1 MVAMATSNPATTLA
15 MTMTPALSRESK
27 STAIMSL
34 FNVCS
39 WWSAQC
45 ADAGEQY
52 DVASLLCARFGLEAQ
67 EKDYIIVGSQTG
79 QLSIYYP
86 HRRGYDATDLL
97 LETQMASPILGLY
110 AGKFSGNVRN
120 ENTNQLGV
128 LLPNAIAIYNVQAIG
143 GLAEHG
149 AQLRLQ
155 LQAEHKFPRVAFGL
169 CQGHFGQVKGRE
181 FFCVVH
187 LDGTLTFYEQDG
199 ISYEC
204 RFPGHRALPAPVAY
218 CERTDSFFR
227 FSATWHLQCFSY
239 QDLSHSLVTKSSYQ
253 PTWTQGVGEGIVD
266 MRVVQVKDN
275 CSYIMILGER
285 NFIALD
291 DNGKFIFMLK
301 LDYAPKCFHSFV
313 VGYYWE
319 PGARLITA
327 IVSDSSKLHVYEE
340 ANIIWAAQWPNQS
353 PAPVAIQRSNMQG
366 LAGGI
371 VTLGAKGQL
380 EVGYLGAEPF
390 TFQVQPLNIEE
401 LSFAQAHKELQQLE
415 DEIKE
420 AVDVRDMDALNQQA
434 ADQVRL
440 SFSIQAEVSDDLD
453 TLLLD
458 VPADVAVKELPSA
471 KGLLRFK
478 VKADLAELQL
488 VFHTP
493 SGVRCSQ
500 DTMSF
505 VDVSAGTSQELKL
518 DFYIAELLHIHST
531 KVEVVASFV
540 TPRGIPRVI
549 QQSAHLPLAMFYR
562 VCQPQKAA
570 GIKLTYSITSRHVVP
585 KLGTFFG
592 EFLEGQADAAPHAL
606 GLQLLCP
613 GLDKQSELITV
624 VAAKNSN
631 RIRIQSDCVETFA
644 MILERIVGTTLQLD
658 SSAGLIKMHKK
669 KPKRGVLNRCVERLM
684 AAPFLPV
691 QPILH
696 RVDVHHETQQNIRKQ
711 TEQLEDLWLQFKAL
725 QRQLQEQQEQEPK
738 EAITMQIET
747 NYDQLILE
755 GDKLVEIRRDER
767 RQRCD
772 LNCAVALAKW
782 IIQALNLE
790 ERVVNVVGSVL
801 SIPIEDWTE
810 LSWEE
815 SMAPGIDMLHHFG
828 PLTRSKSTSTHGLL
842 DATDSSKES
851 FDYGRFRRHFATL
864 FDRIVRLASSP
875 QPAASGA
882 VAEQPVAVG
891 EQQGQAKQVDEIGNM
906 QRMLGDQGMPLAAA
920 KRKSNMSSSLEAVED
935 DEEYDEEDLREDVGY
950 RKEYGTGTTTGTGT
964 GTGAQKKTSA
974 QPRSEWV
981 NEDFELPTT
990 EELFSDLG
998 IWW

>member
-1 MVAMATSNPATTLA
+1 MVAMATSNPATT
-15 MTMTPALSRESK
+15 MTMTRSVGRLSRL
-27 STAIMSL
+27 STYMSL

-45 ADAGEQY
+45 ADPGEQY
-52 DVASLLCARFGLEAQ
+52 DVASLLCARFGLEEQ

-97 LETQMASPILGLY
+97 LETLMPAPILGLY

-149 AQLRLQ
+149 AQVRLQ
-155 LQAEHKFPRVAFGL
+155 LHAEHKFKRVAFGL

-204 RFPGHRALPAPVAY
+204 RFPGYRALPAPVSY

-227 FSATWHLQCFSY
+227 FSASWHLQCYSY
-239 QDLSHSLVTKSSYQ
+239 QDLSHSLMTKSSYQ

-266 MRVVQVKDN
+266 MRVVQVKEN

-285 NFIALD
+285 NFISLD
-291 DNGKFIFMLK
+291 DNGKFIFILK

-327 IVSDSSKLHVYEE
+327 IISDSSKLHIYEE
-340 ANIIWAAQWPNQS
+340 ANIIWAAQWPNQAN
-353 PAPVAIQRSNMQG
+353 APVAIQRSNMQG

-371 VTLGAKGQL
+371 VTLGARGQL
-380 EVGYLGAEPF
+380 EVGYLGADPF
-390 TFQVQPLNIEE
+390 TFQVQPLNIEA

-440 SFSIQAEVSDDLD
+440 SFSIQTDVSEDLD

-458 VPADVAVKELPSA
+458 VPADVAVKEMPSA

-478 VKADLAELQL
+478 IKADLAELQL
-488 VFHTP
+488 VFQTP
-493 SGVRCSQ
+493 NGVRCSQ
-500 DTMSF
+500 DTISF
-505 VDVSAGTSQELKL
+505 VDVVAGTSQELKL

-540 TPRGIPRVI
+540 NPRGIPRVI
-549 QQSAHLPLAMFYR
+549 QQNAHLPLGMFYR

-570 GIKLTYSITSRHVVP
+570 GIKLTYSITSRHVAP
-585 KLGTFFG
+585 KLRTFFG
-592 EFLEGQADAAPHAL
+592 EFLEGQADAHAL

-613 GLDKQSELITV
+613 GLDKQSEVITV
-624 VAAKNSN
+624 VAAKSSN
-631 RIRIQSDCVETFA
+631 RIRIQSDYVETFA
-644 MILERIVGTTLQLD
+644 MILERLVQTTLQLD
-658 SSAGLIKMHKK
+658 SSAGLLKMDKK
-669 KPKRGVLNRCVERLM
+669 KLKRGVLNRRVERLM
-684 AAPFLPV
+684 AAPFLPT

-711 TEQLEDLWLQFKAL
+711 TEKMEDLWQQFKTL

-738 EAITMQIET
+738 EALTMQIET

-755 GDKLVEIRRDER
+755 GDKLVDIRRDER

-801 SIPIEDWTE
+801 SVPVEDWTE

-842 DATDSSKES
+842 DATDTNKDS

-875 QPAASGA
+875 QPSAGSG
-882 VAEQPVAVG
+882 VDSSGAEQPVAVG
-891 EQQGQAKQVDEIGNM
+891 EEQQPAKQADEIGRM
-906 QRMLGDQGMPLAAA
+906 HCMLGDQCLPLAPL
-920 KRKSNMSSSLEAVED
+920 KRKSNMTTSLEAVED

-950 RKEYGTGTTTGTGT
+950 RKEYGTGTGTGT
-964 GTGAQKKTSA
+964 STGTQKTSS

>member
-1 MVAMATSNPATTLA
+1 
-15 MTMTPALSRESK
+15 
-27 STAIMSL
+27 MSL

-45 ADAGEQY
+45 SDPGEEY
-52 DVASLLCARFGLEAQ
+52 DVASLLCARFGLESQ

-86 HRRGYDATDLL
+86 HGRGYDATDLL
-97 LETQMASPILGLY
+97 LETQMDAPIIGLY
-110 AGKFSGNVRN
+110 AGKFSGNARN
-120 ENTNQLGV
+120 ENANQLGV
-128 LLPNAIAIYNVQAIG
+128 LLPNAIVIYNVVAIG

-155 LQAEHKFPRVAFGL
+155 VQVEHKFQRVSFGL

-187 LDGTLTFYEQDG
+187 LDGTLTFFEQDG

-227 FSATWHLQCFSY
+227 FSATWDLQCFSY

-253 PTWTQGVGEGIVD
+253 PTWSQGVGEGIVD
-266 MRVVQVKDN
+266 MRVVQVKEN

-285 NFIALD
+285 NFISLD
-291 DNGKFIFMLK
+291 DNGKFNFMLK
-301 LDYAPKCFHSFV
+301 LDYAPKCFTSFV

-319 PGARLITA
+319 PGARLISA
-327 IVSDSSKLHVYEE
+327 IISDSSKLHLYEE
-340 ANIIWAAQWPNQS
+340 ANIIWAAQWPKQS
-353 PAPVAIQRSNMQG
+353 TAPVAIQRSNIQN

-371 VTLGAKGQL
+371 VTLGARGQL
-380 EVGYLGAEPF
+380 EVGYLGADPVQ
-390 TFQVQPLNIEE
+390 FQVQPLNVEE
-401 LSFAQAHKELQQLE
+401 LSFAQAHKELQKLE

-440 SFSIQAEVSDDLD
+440 SFTIEHEANDDLD
-453 TLLLD
+453 TLLMD

-471 KGLLRFK
+471 KGLLRCK
-478 VKADLAELQL
+478 IKAELAELQL
-488 VFHTP
+488 VFQTP
-493 SGVRCSQ
+493 NGVRCSQ

-505 VDVSAGTSQELKL
+505 VNVPAGTSKEFKL
-518 DFYIAELLHIHST
+518 DFYTAELLHIHST
-531 KVEVVASFV
+531 KVEVVASFIS
-540 TPRGIPRVI
+540 TRGIPRVI
-549 QQSAHLPLAMFYR
+549 QQSANLPLSMFYR
-562 VCQPQKAA
+562 TCQPQKAA
-570 GIKLTYSITSRHVVP
+570 GIKLTYSITSRHVSP
-585 KLGTFFG
+585 KLATFFG
-592 EFLEGQADAAPHAL
+592 EFLEEQSDTHAL

-613 GLDKQSELITV
+613 GLEKQSEVITV

-631 RIRIQSDCVETFA
+631 RFRIQSDYVEAFA
-644 MILERIVGTTLQLD
+644 MILERIVERTLQLD
-658 SSAGLIKMHKK
+658 NSAGLIKMDKK
-669 KPKRGVLNRCVERLM
+669 KPKRGILNRCVERLM
-684 AAPFLPV
+684 AAPFLPA

-696 RVDVHHETQQNIRKQ
+696 RIDVHHDTQLSIRKQ
-711 TEQLEDLWLQFKAL
+711 TDQLEDLWQQFKTL
-725 QRQLQEQQEQEPK
+725 QRQLQEQSESEPK
-738 EAITMQIET
+738 EALTMQIES

-767 RQRCD
+767 KQRCD

-782 IIQALNLE
+782 IIHALNLE
-790 ERVVNVVGSVL
+790 ERVVNVVSSVL
-801 SIPIEDWTE
+801 SVPIEDWTE

-828 PLTRSKSTSTHGLL
+828 PLTRSKSSSTHGLL
-842 DATDSSKES
+842 DANAGTKDS
-851 FDYGRFRRHFATL
+851 FDYSRFRRHFSTL
-864 FDRIVRLASSP
+864 FERIVRLASSP
-875 QPAASGA
+875 MALNPETGKEEPSTEEKQPPT
-882 VAEQPVAVG
+882 Q
-891 EQQGQAKQVDEIGNM
+891 QVDEIGNM
-906 QRMLGDQGMPLAAA
+906 QRMLGEKGLPLVPP

-950 RKEYGTGTTTGTGT
+950 RKEYGATDPKNPSN
-964 GTGAQKKTSA
+964 KK
-974 QPRSEWV
+974 RSEWV

>member
-1 MVAMATSNPATTLA
+1 
-15 MTMTPALSRESK
+15 
-27 STAIMSL
+27 MSL
-34 FNVCS
+34 FNVCT

-45 ADAGEQY
+45 SDPGEEY

-86 HRRGYDATDLL
+86 HHRGYDATDLL
-97 LETQMASPILGLY
+97 LETQMAAPILGLY
-110 AGKFSGNVRN
+110 AGKFSGTVRN
-120 ENTNQLGV
+120 ENANQLGV
-128 LLPNAIAIYNVQAIG
+128 LLPNAFVIYNVVAIG

-149 AQLRLQ
+149 VQLRLQ
-155 LQAEHKFPRVAFGL
+155 MQAEHKFQRVAFGL

-204 RFPGHRALPAPVAY
+204 RFPGYRALPAPVVY

-227 FSATWHLQCFSY
+227 FSATWDLQCYSY

-253 PTWTQGVGEGIVD
+253 PIWTQCVGEGIVD
-266 MRVVQVKDN
+266 MRVVQVKEN

-285 NFIALD
+285 NFISLD
-291 DNGKFIFMLK
+291 DNGKFNFMLK
-301 LDYAPKCFHSFV
+301 LDYAPKCFISFV

-327 IVSDSSKLHVYEE
+327 IISDSSKLHLYEK
-340 ANIIWAAQWPNQS
+340 ANLIWAAQWPNQS
-353 PAPVAIQRSNMQG
+353 PAPVAIQRSNVQN

-380 EVGYLGAEPF
+380 EVGYLGADPF
-390 TFQVQPLNIEE
+390 QFQVQPLKLEE

-440 SFSIQAEVSDDLD
+440 TFTIQPEVNDDLD

-471 KGLLRFK
+471 KGLLRCRI
-478 VKADLAELQL
+478 KAELAELQL
-488 VFHTP
+488 VFQTP
-493 SGVRCSQ
+493 NGVRCSQ
-500 DTMSF
+500 DTLSF
-505 VDVSAGTSQELKL
+505 VDVAAGTNHEFKL

-531 KVEVVASFV
+531 KVEVIASFV
-540 TPRGIPRVI
+540 SPRGIPRVI
-549 QQSAHLPLAMFYR
+549 QQSANLPLSMFYR
-562 VCQPQKAA
+562 ACQPQKAA
-570 GIKLTYSITSRHVVP
+570 GIKLTYSIISRHVTP
-585 KLGTFFG
+585 KLATFFG
-592 EFLEGQADAAPHAL
+592 EFLEEHSESHAL

-613 GLDKQSELITV
+613 GLEKQSEVITL

-631 RIRIQSDCVETFA
+631 RIRIQSDYVETFA
-644 MILERIVGTTLQLD
+644 MILERIVERTLQLD
-658 SSAGLIKMHKK
+658 SSAGLIKMDKK
-669 KPKRGVLNRCVERLM
+669 KPRKGVLNRCVERLI
-684 AAPFLPV
+684 AAPFLPI

-696 RVDVHHETQQNIRKQ
+696 RIDVHHDTQESIRKQ
-711 TEQLEDLWLQFKAL
+711 TEQLEELWQQFKTL
-725 QRQLQEQQEQEPK
+725 QRNLQEQSEGDPK
-738 EAITMQIET
+738 EALTMQIES

-772 LNCAVALAKW
+772 LNCAVALARW
-782 IIQALNLE
+782 IIHALNLE
-790 ERVVNVVGSVL
+790 ERVVNVVSSVL
-801 SIPIEDWTE
+801 SVPIEDWTE

-842 DATDSSKES
+842 DSNANPKDS
-851 FDYGRFRRHFATL
+851 FDYSRFRRHFATL
-864 FDRIVRLASSP
+864 FDRIIRLASSP
-875 QPAASGA
+875 VAIKPDDSKEPSGEVEKPAA
-882 VAEQPVAVG
+882 E
-891 EQQGQAKQVDEIGNM
+891 EQVDEIGNM
-906 QRMLGDQGMPLAAA
+906 QRMLGEKGLPLGPP
-920 KRKSNMSSSLEAVED
+920 KRRSNMSSSLEAVED

-950 RKEYGTGTTTGTGT
+950 RKEYGATDGTN
-964 GTGAQKKTSA
+964 TSSNRKN
-974 QPRSEWV
+974 RSEWV

>member
-1 MVAMATSNPATTLA
+1 
-15 MTMTPALSRESK
+15 
-27 STAIMSL
+27 MSL

-45 ADAGEQY
+45 SDPGEEY
-52 DVASLLCARFGLEAQ
+52 DVASLLCARFGLETQ

-86 HRRGYDATDLL
+86 HSRGYDATDLL
-97 LETQMASPILGLY
+97 LESQMEAPIIGLY

-120 ENTNQLGV
+120 ENANQLGV
-128 LLPNAIAIYNVQAIG
+128 LLPNAIVIYNVVAIG

-149 AQLRLQ
+149 TQLRLQ
-155 LQAEHKFPRVAFGL
+155 VQTEHKFQRVSFGL

-187 LDGTLTFYEQDG
+187 LDGTLTFFEQDG

-227 FSATWHLQCFSY
+227 FSATWDLQCFSY
-239 QDLSHSLVTKSSYQ
+239 QDLSHSLVTTSSYQ
-253 PTWTQGVGEGIVD
+253 PTWSQGVGEGIVD
-266 MRVVQVKDN
+266 MRVVQVKEN

-285 NFIALD
+285 NFISLD
-291 DNGKFIFMLK
+291 DNGKFNFMLK
-301 LDYAPKCFHSFV
+301 LDYAPKCFTSFV

-319 PGARLITA
+319 PGARLISA
-327 IVSDSSKLHVYEE
+327 IISDSSKLHLYEE

-353 PAPVAIQRSNMQG
+353 PAPVAIQRSNVQN
-366 LAGGI
+366 LAGAI
-371 VTLGAKGQL
+371 VTLGARGQL
-380 EVGYLGAEPF
+380 DVGYLGADPF
-390 TFQVQPLNIEE
+390 QFQVQPLNMEE
-401 LSFAQAHKELQQLE
+401 LSFAQAHKELQKLE

-440 SFSIQAEVSDDLD
+440 SFTIEQEANDDLD

-471 KGLLRFK
+471 KGLLRCK
-478 VKADLAELQL
+478 IKAELAELQL
-488 VFHTP
+488 VFQTP
-493 SGVRCSQ
+493 DGVRCSQ
-500 DTMSF
+500 DTVSF
-505 VDVSAGTSQELKL
+505 VNVPAGTSKEFKL
-518 DFYIAELLHIHST
+518 DFYTAELLHIHST
-531 KVEVVASFV
+531 KVEVVASFLS
-540 TPRGIPRVI
+540 TRGIPRVI
-549 QQSAHLPLAMFYR
+549 QQSANLPLSMFYR
-562 VCQPQKAA
+562 TCQPQKAA
-570 GIKLTYSITSRHVVP
+570 GIKLTYSITSRHVSP
-585 KLGTFFG
+585 KLATFFG
-592 EFLEGQADAAPHAL
+592 EFLEEQSDSHAL

-613 GLDKQSELITV
+613 GLEKQSEVITV

-631 RIRIQSDCVETFA
+631 RFRIQSDYVETFA
-644 MILERIVGTTLQLD
+644 MILERIVERTLQLD
-658 SSAGLIKMHKK
+658 NSAGLIKMDKK

-684 AAPFLPV
+684 AVPFLPA

-696 RVDVHHETQQNIRKQ
+696 RIDVHHETQQSIRKQ
-711 TEQLEDLWLQFKAL
+711 TDQLEDLWQQFKTL
-725 QRQLQEQQEQEPK
+725 QRQLQEQSESEPK
-738 EAITMQIET
+738 EALTMQIES

-767 RQRCD
+767 KRRCD

-782 IIQALNLE
+782 IIHALNLE
-790 ERVVNVVGSVL
+790 ERVVNVVSSVL
-801 SIPIEDWTE
+801 SVPIEDWTE

-828 PLTRSKSTSTHGLL
+828 PLTRSKSSSTHGLL
-842 DATDSSKES
+842 DANAGTKDS
-851 FDYGRFRRHFATL
+851 FDYSRFRRHFATL
-864 FDRIVRLASSP
+864 FDRIVRLA
-875 QPAASGA
+875 AS
-882 VAEQPVAVG
+882 PVAVNIEKG
-891 EQQGQAKQVDEIGNM
+891 KEETSTEEKPSPIQQVDEIGNM
-906 QRMLGDQGMPLAAA
+906 QRMLGEKGLPLVPP

-950 RKEYGTGTTTGTGT
+950 RKEYGATD
-964 GTGAQKKTSA
+964 QKNPNNKK
-974 QPRSEWV
+974 RSEWV

>member
-1 MVAMATSNPATTLA
+1 
-15 MTMTPALSRESK
+15 
-27 STAIMSL
+27 MSL

-45 ADAGEQY
+45 SDPGEEY
-52 DVASLLCARFGLEAQ
+52 DVASLLCARFGLETQ

-79 QLSIYYP
+79 QLIIYYP
-86 HRRGYDATDLL
+86 HNRGFDATDLL
-97 LETQMASPILGLY
+97 LETQMEAPIIGLY

-120 ENTNQLGV
+120 ENANQLGV
-128 LLPNAIAIYNVQAIG
+128 LLPNAIVIYNVVAIG

-155 LQAEHKFPRVAFGL
+155 VQAEHKFQRVSFGL

-187 LDGTLTFYEQDG
+187 LDGTLTFFEQDG

-227 FSATWHLQCFSY
+227 FSATWDLQCFSY

-253 PTWTQGVGEGIVD
+253 PTWSQGVGEGIVD
-266 MRVVQVKDN
+266 MRVVQVKEN
-275 CSYIMILGER
+275 CSNIMILGER
-285 NFIALD
+285 NFISLD
-291 DNGKFIFMLK
+291 DNGKFNFMLK
-301 LDYAPKCFHSFV
+301 LDYAPKCFTSFV

-327 IVSDSSKLHVYEE
+327 IISDSSKLHLYEE

-353 PAPVAIQRSNMQG
+353 PAPVAIQRSNVQN

-371 VTLGAKGQL
+371 VTLGARGQL
-380 EVGYLGAEPF
+380 EVGYLGADPF
-390 TFQVQPLNIEE
+390 QFQVQPLNVEE
-401 LSFAQAHKELQQLE
+401 LSFAQAHKELQKLE

-440 SFSIQAEVSDDLD
+440 SFTIEQEANDDLD

-471 KGLLRFK
+471 KGILRCK
-478 VKADLAELQL
+478 IKAELAELQL
-488 VFHTP
+488 VFQTP
-493 SGVRCSQ
+493 NGVRCSQ
-500 DTMSF
+500 DTLSF
-505 VDVSAGTSQELKL
+505 VNVPAGTSKEFKL
-518 DFYIAELLHIHST
+518 DFYTAELLHIHST
-531 KVEVVASFV
+531 KVEVVASFLS
-540 TPRGIPRVI
+540 TRGIPRVI
-549 QQSAHLPLAMFYR
+549 QQSANLPLSMFYR
-562 VCQPQKAA
+562 ICQPQKAA
-570 GIKLTYSITSRHVVP
+570 GIKLTYSITSRHVSP
-585 KLGTFFG
+585 KLATFFG
-592 EFLEGQADAAPHAL
+592 EFLEEKSDTHAL
-606 GLQLLCP
+606 GLHLLCP
-613 GLDKQSELITV
+613 GLEKQSEVITV

-631 RIRIQSDCVETFA
+631 RFRIQSDYVETFA
-644 MILERIVGTTLQLD
+644 MILERIVERTLQLD
-658 SSAGLIKMHKK
+658 SSAGLIKMDKK

-684 AAPFLPV
+684 AAPFLPT

-696 RVDVHHETQQNIRKQ
+696 RIDVHHETQQSIRKQ
-711 TEQLEDLWLQFKAL
+711 TDQLEELWQQFKTL
-725 QRQLQEQQEQEPK
+725 QRQLQEQSESEPK
-738 EAITMQIET
+738 EALTMQIES

-767 RQRCD
+767 KQRCD
-772 LNCAVALAKW
+772 LNCAVALAKL
-782 IIQALNLE
+782 IIHALNLE
-790 ERVVNVVGSVL
+790 ERVVNV
-801 SIPIEDWTE
+801 
-810 LSWEE
+810 SWEE

-828 PLTRSKSTSTHGLL
+828 PLTRSKSSSTHGLL
-842 DATDSSKES
+842 DANAGSRDS
-851 FDYGRFRRHFATL
+851 FDYSRFRRHFATL

-875 QPAASGA
+875 
-882 VAEQPVAVG
+882 VAVNPEKG
-891 EQQGQAKQVDEIGNM
+891 KEESSTEEKPAPTQQVDEIGNM
-906 QRMLGDQGMPLAAA
+906 QRMLGEKGLPLAPP
-920 KRKSNMSSSLEAVED
+920 KRKTNMSSSLEAVED

-950 RKEYGTGTTTGTGT
+950 RKEYGATD
-964 GTGAQKKTSA
+964 QKNPNNKK
-974 QPRSEWV
+974 RSEWV
-981 NEDFELPTT
+981 NEYFELPTT

>member
-1 MVAMATSNPATTLA
+1 
-15 MTMTPALSRESK
+15 
-27 STAIMSL
+27 
-34 FNVCS
+34 
-39 WWSAQC
+39 
-45 ADAGEQY
+45 
-52 DVASLLCARFGLEAQ
+52 
-67 EKDYIIVGSQTG
+67 
-79 QLSIYYP
+79 
-86 HRRGYDATDLL
+86 
-97 LETQMASPILGLY
+97 
-110 AGKFSGNVRN
+110 
-120 ENTNQLGV
+120 
-128 LLPNAIAIYNVQAIG
+128 
-143 GLAEHG
+143 
-149 AQLRLQ
+149 
-155 LQAEHKFPRVAFGL
+155 
-169 CQGHFGQVKGRE
+169 
-181 FFCVVH
+181 
-187 LDGTLTFYEQDG
+187 
-199 ISYEC
+199 
-204 RFPGHRALPAPVAY
+204 
-218 CERTDSFFR
+218 
-227 FSATWHLQCFSY
+227 
-239 QDLSHSLVTKSSYQ
+239 
-253 PTWTQGVGEGIVD
+253 
-266 MRVVQVKDN
+266 
-275 CSYIMILGER
+275 MILGER

-327 IVSDSSKLHVYEE
+327 VVSDSSKLHVYEE

-371 VTLGAKGQL
+371 VTLGARGQL

-390 TFQVQPLNIEE
+390 TFQVQPLNIAE

-478 VKADLAELQL
+478 IKADLAELQL
-488 VFHTP
+488 IFHTP

-644 MILERIVGTTLQLD
+644 MILERIVETTLQLD
-658 SSAGLIKMHKK
+658 GSAGLIKMHKK

-711 TEQLEDLWLQFKAL
+711 TEQLEHLWLQFKTL
-725 QRQLQEQQEQEPK
+725 HRQLQEQQEQEPK

-801 SIPIEDWTE
+801 STPIEDWTE

-875 QPAASGA
+875 QPAASGVSA
-882 VAEQPVAVG
+882 VAEQPVEVG
-891 EQQGQAKQVDEIGNM
+891 EEQRRAKQVDEIGNM
-906 QRMLGDQGMPLAAA
+906 QRMLGDQGMPLAPA

-950 RKEYGTGTTTGTGT
+950 RKEYGTGTGTGTTTGTGT
-964 GTGAQKKTSA
+964 GTLKKTSA